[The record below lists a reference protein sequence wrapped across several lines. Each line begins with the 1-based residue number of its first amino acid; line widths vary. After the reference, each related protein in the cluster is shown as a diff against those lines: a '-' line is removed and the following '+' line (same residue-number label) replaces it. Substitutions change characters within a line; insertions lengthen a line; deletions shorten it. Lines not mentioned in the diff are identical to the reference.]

1 MIIRKKT
8 VTISSKIVLSAV
20 LSALI
25 LTPEASAIG
34 SVILDDSDQ
43 SNSVSIVA
51 PADVTTNYSLTFP
64 AALGTNGQIMTIDGS
79 GTISFSDKISDDE
92 VTTAKI
98 LDGNVT
104 FAKLDAAGVVDAT
117 DTIAT
122 NDNDTTIPTT
132 AAVIDYV
139 DANGGPFEAG
149 STGTGS
155 ITSSVN
161 KTNGGDATGNYSTAS
176 GYLSRA
182 SGDYSVAIG
191 ESPIASGA
199 SSVAMGGG
207 VSATGNYSVAI
218 GDVSSASGAYSVAI
232 GYIATALGYHSIA
245 IGAGTVAESGFETVI
260 GAYDTDYT
268 PTTTDNTWTT
278 TDRLF
283 VIGNGQDGAL
293 SDALVMLK
301 SGDTTANGTWD
312 FTDGLTVSG
321 GTIDLSGAT
330 VTGDNDTLYT
340 AGTGIDITSEVV
352 SVTGLT
358 LAELD
363 AAAYE
368 TTTVDSL
375 TDGDDLVT
383 EAGVE
388 AYVAANS
395 ASNTLT
401 DTQIFVGN
409 GSNVATGVAVSGDA
423 TISNTGVVTI
433 AADAVTTAEIAA
445 DTIVA
450 GDVATDAIT
459 ADELADAAVDFAAVD
474 GAVILTAAEDTLS
487 DFAAASETTIPTTS
501 AVAAYVASELGGL
514 TDNDTTYTAGTGI
527 DITSEVVSVTGLT
540 LAELDAAAYETTT
553 VDSLTDGDDLVTE
566 AGVEAYVAANS
577 ASNTLTDTQIFVGNG
592 SNVATGVAVSGDAT
606 ISNTGVVTIAA
617 DAVTTAEI
625 AADTIV
631 AGDVATDAIT
641 ADELADAA
649 VDFAAV
655 DGAVILTAAE
665 DTLSDFAAASETTI
679 PTTSA
684 VAAYVAANGDD
695 LGNHTATTDV
705 ILGATFGITDT
716 DGNTQIQVEE
726 AANDDT
732 VRIDVAGT
740 EVFNLD
746 GTRLDITG
754 NIVASGTITSSSDR
768 NLKKKINPL
777 KGALQ
782 KLMKITGVNYEWK
795 DGREAGNQ
803 VGVIAQDVQA
813 VYPEL
818 VSSNEDG
825 LTVNYGGLVAPLIEA
840 TREQQAEIETL
851 KAENAQLKIMNQVF
865 ETRLS
870 ALEAAGE

>member
-501 AVAAYVASELGGL
+501 AVAAYVA
-514 TDNDTTYTAGTGI
+514 
-527 DITSEVVSVTGLT
+527 
-540 LAELDAAAYETTT
+540 
-553 VDSLTDGDDLVTE
+553 
-566 AGVEAYVAANS
+566 
-577 ASNTLTDTQIFVGNG
+577 
-592 SNVATGVAVSGDAT
+592 
-606 ISNTGVVTIAA
+606 
-617 DAVTTAEI
+617 
-625 AADTIV
+625 
-631 AGDVATDAIT
+631 
-641 ADELADAA
+641 
-649 VDFAAV
+649 
-655 DGAVILTAAE
+655 
-665 DTLSDFAAASETTI
+665 
-679 PTTSA
+679 
-684 VAAYVAANGDD
+684 ANGDD